1 MANLGVDRNFLGRG
15 WKFPPEF
22 DRHVKDVKMVAEDD
36 DIRES
41 LRILLSTSPGERLM
55 HPTYGCGLKQ
65 MVFENVDESVI
76 TEIRDKVQRAILFFE
91 PRITVDGIDVAVED
105 PLSGVLLIQLRYI
118 VRSTN
123 SRSNMVYPFHFLEG
137 TNIGLQMRGQ
147 EPSPVG

>member
-1 MANLGVDRNFLGRG
+1 MANLGVDRNFLVRG

>member
-1 MANLGVDRNFLGRG
+1 MANMAVDRSFLGTG

-22 DRHVKDVKMVAEDD
+22 DRHVKDVKMVSEDD

-41 LRILLSTSPGERLM
+41 LRLLLSTSPGERLM
-55 HPTYGCGLKQ
+55 HPTFGCGLRQ
-65 MVFENVDESVI
+65 MVFENVDESVV

-91 PRITVDGIDVAVED
+91 PRITVEGIDVAVED
-105 PLSGVLLIQLRYI
+105 PLSGVLLIQLRYS

-123 SRSNMVYPFHFLEG
+123 SRSNLVYPFHFLEG

>member
-1 MANLGVDRNFLGRG
+1 MANMGVDRSFLGTG

-22 DRHVKDVKMVAEDD
+22 DRHVKDVRMVSEDD

-41 LRILLSTSPGERLM
+41 LHLLLSTSPGERLM

-65 MVFENVDESVI
+65 MVFENVDESIV

-91 PRITVDGIDVAVED
+91 PRIAVEGIDVAVED
-105 PLSGVLLIQLRYI
+105 PLSGVLLIQLRYS

-123 SRSNMVYPFHFLEG
+123 SRSNLVYPFHFLEG
-137 TNIGLQMRGQ
+137 TNIALQMRGQ

>member
-1 MANLGVDRNFLGRG
+1 MANLGVDRSFLGRG

-22 DRHVKDVKMVAEDD
+22 DRHVKDVKMVSEDD

-41 LRILLSTSPGERLM
+41 LRILLLTSPGERLM

-65 MVFENVDESVI
+65 MVFESVDESVI

-91 PRITVDGIDVAVED
+91 PRITVEGIDVAVED

-123 SRSNMVYPFHFLEG
+123 SRSNMVYPFHVLEG